1 MMEMIGRTGERG
13 FTLVEIAVSIA
24 ILAIA
29 LPPLISAFSRSSIW
43 QAQAENRTMALF
55 LLKYKMAEIESEGF
69 PDVGEDEGEFGEE
82 SRFRWQS
89 RVEDTD
95 TDGLRK
101 VTVIVTWQE
110 RGRERAVAATT
121 YIADRT
127 ITPQEGTTG
136 GGSR

>member
-1 MMEMIGRTGERG
+1 MRLRIGEKG

-29 LPPLISAFSRSSIW
+29 LPPLISAFTRSSIW

-55 LLKYKMAEIESEGF
+55 LLKYKMAEIESQGF
-69 PDVGEDEGEFGEE
+69 PELGEDEGEFGED
-82 SRFRWQS
+82 SRFGWQS
-89 RVEDTD
+89 VVEETEAE
-95 TDGLRK
+95 GLRK
-101 VTVIVTWQE
+101 VTVIVHWQE
-110 RGRERAVAATT
+110 RGRERAIGATT

-127 ITPQEGTTG
+127 ITSEEQTAG